1 MKLAES
7 AVGSFIET
15 EQKSMRTVSK
25 IGDLVCTVIDDLPD
39 GARPELIVVLCHGYG
54 ASGDDLTDIGARL
67 LQASPRVAEST
78 RFVFPHAPLSLDAL
92 GMPGGR
98 AWWHLDVN
106 RLVNAVEKREFGAI
120 AKENPEGLPAAR
132 EMLLKLIESFDAE
145 FGIDPSQIVLGG
157 FSQGS
162 MLTTDVALR
171 LPTPPAGLCVWSG
184 TLICEDTWRDLAK
197 RRGSL
202 RVLQSHGY
210 YDPILPFDAAIS
222 LRDLF
227 QENGFDVEFIEFPG
241 MHEIRSKVLEQTL
254 QMLKQLLGERD

>member
-1 MKLAES
+1 
-7 AVGSFIET
+7 
-15 EQKSMRTVSK
+15 MRNVSK
-25 IGDLVCTVIDDLPD
+25 IGDLVCTVIDDLPT

-67 LQASPRVAEST
+67 LRASPRLAEST
-78 RFVFPHAPLSLDAL
+78 RFIFPHAPLSLDSL

-106 RLVNAVEKREFGAI
+106 RLVMAVEQRKLEEI
-120 AKENPEGLPAAR
+120 AKENPDGLPAAR
-132 EMLLKLIESFDAE
+132 DMLLKLIATFETDY
-145 FGIDPSQIVLGG
+145 GIDASQIVLGG

-171 LPTPPAGLCVWSG
+171 LPTPPAGLCAWSG
-184 TLICEDTWRDLAK
+184 TLICEETWRDLAK

-202 RVLQSHGY
+202 QVLQSHGY
-210 YDPILPFDAAIS
+210 YDPILPYSGAVA

-227 QENGFDVEFIEFPG
+227 LDNGFEVKFIEFPG
-241 MHEIRSKVLEQTL
+241 MHEIRSEVLQETL
-254 QMLKQLLGERD
+254 QLLKKILGDED